1 MTDLFTVEQ
10 IKSLFKN
17 NGNLEIS
24 LLLISIVKYT
34 YYKCITCYN
43 KFVLFSFTKEYY
55 IWQKWGLKG

>member
-55 IWQKWGLKG
+55 I